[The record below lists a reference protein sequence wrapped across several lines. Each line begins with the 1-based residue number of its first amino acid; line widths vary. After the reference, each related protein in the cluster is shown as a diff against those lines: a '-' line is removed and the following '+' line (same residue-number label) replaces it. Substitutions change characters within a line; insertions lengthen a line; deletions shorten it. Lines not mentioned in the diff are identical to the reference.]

1 MLHSKPI
8 DATQF
13 DLEER
18 VIEVR
23 RVTKVVKGGRNFRFT
38 ALVVVGDRNGYVG
51 VGTGKALEVPEAIRK
66 GIQDARKHLVKVDLV
81 GTTIPH
87 EITGV
92 AGAGKVFLKPAKP
105 GTGVIAGEAVR
116 AVLELVG
123 VSDIRTK
130 NIGSN
135 NRRNIV
141 NATMNALT
149 SLMTVEKVARLR
161 NKSVDEILG

>member
-1 MLHSKPI
+1 MEHKLINP
-8 DATQF
+8 DELQ
-13 DLEER
+13 LEER
-18 VIEVR
+18 VVAIN
-23 RVTKVVKGGRNFRFT
+23 RVAKVVKGGRNFRFT

-51 VGTGKALEVPEAIRK
+51 VGPGKALEVPEAIRK

>member
-1 MLHSKPI
+1 MN
-8 DATQF
+8 
-13 DLEER
+13 R
-18 VIEVR
+18 VA
-23 RVTKVVKGGRNFRFT
+23 KVVKGGRNFRFT

>member
-1 MLHSKPI
+1 MEHKLINP
-8 DATQF
+8 DELQ
-13 DLEER
+13 LEER
-18 VIEVR
+18 VVAIN
-23 RVTKVVKGGRNFRFT
+23 RVAKVVKGGRNFRFT

-66 GIQDARKHLVKVDLV
+66 GIQYARKHLVKVDLV